1 MKLVSGQ
8 YRLKACP
15 LKRPMGNLLLI
26 MMLAVLCFTLAA
38 PAWATSP
45 GKGSVRGNQEE
56 GQPQPLDSVRVTV
69 KKKSLQ
75 HLFTAGWKFAV
86 NKETLIV
93 GTDGKEVSLKKM
105 LVPCEVVVHYAVEK
119 GGRTAKRVDIKRVL
133 EGARWQW
140 TDEMPQ

>member
-1 MKLVSGQ
+1 MKHVSGQ
-8 YRLKACP
+8 YRLKPRP

-45 GKGSVRGNQEE
+45 RKGSVRGNQEE
-56 GQPQPLDSVRVTV
+56 GQSQPLESVRVTI
-69 KKKSLQ
+69 KSKSLQ
-75 HLFTAGWKFAV
+75 HLFTSGWKFAV

-105 LVPCEVVVHYAVEK
+105 LVPCEVVLRYAIEK
-119 GGRTAKRVDIKRVL
+119 GVRTAKRVDIKRVL
-133 EGARWQW
+133 DDARWQW
-140 TDEMPQ
+140 TDEKPQ